1 MKYLKLFEELYRKSI
16 YEEDWRKFVPDS
28 LIVIKGDITDMNGYL
43 LDPKTS
49 KPTNQLCRYKL
60 GNIMADLVYQITYD
74 RDFELHGVPDTLEL
88 DVAIVVPD
96 LEKFKMSVEVTFG
109 DLVAAGFHIQ
119 KPNKFDI
126 YQYTSYHSINDPSD
140 TVFAFDETSL
150 NKIVS
155 FINKFDGLKITRND
169 LNFLDNRRFSYRP

>member
-1 MKYLKLFEELYRKSI
+1 MKYIKLFEELYRKSI

-28 LIVIKGDITDMNGYL
+28 LIVIKGDITDINGYI

-74 RDFELHGVPDTLEL
+74 RDFDVLGIPDTLEI
-88 DVAIVVPD
+88 DVAILTAE
-96 LEKFKMSVEVTFG
+96 LEKFKMSVEICFG
-109 DLVAAGFHIQ
+109 DLITSGFNIE
-119 KPNKFDI
+119 KPNKFEI
-126 YQYTSYHSINDPSD
+126 YQYTSFYSTNDPSD
-140 TVFAFDETSL
+140 TVFAFDEVSL
-150 NKIVS
+150 NKMVS

-169 LNFLDNRRFSYRP
+169 LNFLDNKRFSFRP